1 LCPHKE
7 STIIH
12 ELDEKQFHQRIERLG
27 DNELVRT
34 IFLFEHVEAID
45 VTMRDMMA
53 TVFPGQQL
61 PEKGVDMIALLRGEL
76 RRRVLAKSRGTA
88 P

>member
-1 LCPHKE
+1 M
-7 STIIH
+7 H
-12 ELDEKQFHQRIERLG
+12 ELDEKKLHERIARLG

-34 IFLFEHVEAID
+34 IFLFEHIEQID

-53 TVFPGQQL
+53 TVFPDQQL
-61 PEKGVDMIALLRGEL
+61 PEQGVDMMALLRGEL
-76 RRRVLAKSRGTA
+76 RKRVLSKSRGTA